1 MSQVEVSGR
10 AADGGPRQHRHSTH
24 RRRRGHAPLRTA
36 VADAVGRSGS
46 GESQTWHES
55 VQHAAAQHLRGGPAG
70 RCRGAAPTLRNGGG
84 VLGEASYSKCGAV
97 HQRESTVA
105 AATVVVAAGAP
116 LLVTTPT
123 SAAAAAAAFAYLPT
137 ATAVRRVA
145 ARSRRGRLSSPALPL
160 PSGILS
166 SAVPLH
172 GLRQWRSFETP
183 GLQQLRSFE
192 KPGLLRVL
200 RVRKHGPK
208 NAADAALRTLPA
220 DREGP
225 CLRGGCMPA
234 CTCCVHWPNAAT
246 SREYAAA
253 AAKQP
258 HATRARAHTHT
269 HTGPARSGGAR
280 SASIRTK
287 TSSPGPSRSRL
298 ARSPPSLAAAASCAA
313 AHRCTVAPPPTPLP
327 LGGRGRSGSET
338 SRGSRPRAASPARL
352 HRHRAESSA
361 AVLYSSLPLPLSQPP
376 SPSPPPVAA

>member
-200 RVRKHGPK
+200 RVRKPGPK
-208 NAADAALRTLPA
+208 IAGSA
-220 DREGP
+220 
-225 CLRGGCMPA
+225 
-234 CTCCVHWPNAAT
+234 
-246 SREYAAA
+246 
-253 AAKQP
+253 
-258 HATRARAHTHT
+258 ARAGLSDDWIDSSQMQLANMLPIINVGNTT
-269 HTGPARSGGAR
+269 IVARE
-280 SASIRTK
+280 
-287 TSSPGPSRSRL
+287 SPLHMSVKRRKMISFSFCVQRSRQIRIL
-298 ARSPPSLAAAASCAA
+298 SLL
-313 AHRCTVAPPPTPLP
+313 RI
-327 LGGRGRSGSET
+327 
-338 SRGSRPRAASPARL
+338 
-352 HRHRAESSA
+352 
-361 AVLYSSLPLPLSQPP
+361 SLRWIPCFLLFL
-376 SPSPPPVAA
+376 